1 MRPFESDFDDLDEFD
16 EFDELDYGGVQ
27 TIRRMIKNRPR
38 DEQRLEEHRR
48 ARPAGKHR
56 RKYED
61 WSEYED
67 DSDYFDYNAEEFD
80 RFSGL
85 DFDRH

>member
-1 MRPFESDFDDLDEFD
+1 MRPFESDFDDFD
-16 EFDELDYGGVQ
+16 EFDGFEELDHGGVQ
-27 TIRRMIKNRPR
+27 TIRRMIHTRPR
-38 DEQRLEEHRR
+38 DEHRLEEHRR
-48 ARPAGKHR
+48 TRPAGKHR
-56 RKYED
+56 RKYDD
-61 WSEYED
+61 WSKCDD